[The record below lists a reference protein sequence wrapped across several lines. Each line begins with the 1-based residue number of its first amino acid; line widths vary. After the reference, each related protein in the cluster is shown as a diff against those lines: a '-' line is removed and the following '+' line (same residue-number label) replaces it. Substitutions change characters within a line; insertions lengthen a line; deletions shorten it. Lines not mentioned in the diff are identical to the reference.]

1 MIGNPWKGRG
11 TGRTFRCTAMPFVF
25 LVCLLLSIPAS
36 GHDAPYHRLT
46 AAVLADF
53 PALYTTDDNGQ
64 PDGFALDTFKAV
76 VRQIGQKYNLMVVA
90 NWGEAIEAVRS
101 GEADV
106 IPGIGITEAR
116 KQEFLFSEVFETI
129 PVVCFVR
136 DDTHDI
142 HGIADLSGRRTGV
155 IDQSAAQTRLA
166 SVQGILLT
174 RYNSVNEGLFGLLAG
189 KVDAFVLPAPV
200 LWKKARTIGVV
211 GRIKVVGKPL
221 MELKRGYLLRKTDT
235 KLVEQLNQ
243 ALSDYVASPEFAEN
257 YLKWWD
263 KSHLFWDTKRIV
275 MVGGSLFLLTIVLL
289 VIWRYLSVTNLNKVL
304 REAREKLEA
313 SEDRLNKAQEVADIG
328 SFERDLRT
336 GEGLWSDGLFKL
348 LNLPVMETT
357 PSVDDFVYM
366 IHPDDRERYR
376 RGIINVSK
384 DNLEYSLEFRFKQ
397 DNSDEYRHAFCRFT
411 YEFSE
416 EGTPIKRIG
425 AIQDITGRKQIE
437 AELKAAIQEA
447 ETASRVKSEFLANMS
462 HELRTPLNGA
472 MGMLQLL
479 AMDELSPEHRDY
491 VETALA
497 SCRSL
502 TQLLGDILDLSKVEA
517 GKLELV
523 TEGFCL
529 SELLASVRETFG
541 LLAADK
547 DIRLECRI
555 DPDVPPCVEGDP
567 VRLRQI
573 LFNLVGN
580 ALKFTDEGSVTVDV
594 ACLEIVPSE
603 RCRLLFSVAD
613 TGIGIPDDT
622 VEAMFGAF
630 VQGDGAHTRKYQG
643 TGLGLHIVKRLAD
656 LMGGNISVESGISQG
671 TTIHFSVGFDL
682 AGDGQGTCFVTEN
695 GTIPGVA
702 AKHVLV
708 VEDERT
714 NRLGLCKFLQ
724 RMGHSVEW
732 ATNGM
737 EALQKLAQG
746 DFDMILMD
754 IQMPIMT
761 GLEATS
767 RIRATESL
775 GHKRDIPIVAL
786 TAHAMSGDR
795 EAFLQAGMNDYL
807 SKPID
812 MVELK
817 RVLARVFRKDKA

>member
-1 MIGNPWKGRG
+1 MIGKSRKGLKTKRA
-11 TGRTFRCTAMPFVF
+11 FFQTAMQSVF
-25 LVCLLLSIPAS
+25 WVCLLLSVPAS
-36 GHDAPYHRLT
+36 GHEAPYHRLT

-53 PALYTTDDNGQ
+53 PALYTTDANGQ
-64 PDGFALDTFKAV
+64 PDGFALDAFRKV
-76 VRQIGQKYNLMVVA
+76 VRRMGLKYSLTVVA
-90 NWGEAIEAVRS
+90 NWGEAMEAVRS
-101 GEADV
+101 GRADV

-116 KQEFLFSEVFETI
+116 KQEFLFSEVIETI

-136 DDTHDI
+136 DDTHDV
-142 HGIADLSGRRTGV
+142 HGIADLPGHRVAV
-155 IDQSAAQTRLA
+155 IDQSAADTRLA
-166 SVQGILLT
+166 SVQGINLM
-174 RYNSVNEGLFGLLAG
+174 RYNSIDEGLFGLLAG
-189 KVDAFVLPAPV
+189 KVDAFVFPAPV
-200 LWKKARTIGVV
+200 LWKKARTIGVAD
-211 GRIKVVGKPL
+211 RIKVVGTPL

-235 KLVEQLNQ
+235 KLLEKLNE
-243 ALSDYVASPEFAEN
+243 ALGAYMASPEFAED
-257 YLKWWD
+257 YLKWWGKAD
-263 KSHLFWDTKRIV
+263 PFWNMKRIV
-275 MVGGSLFLLTIVLL
+275 MVGSSLFTLIIVLL
-289 VIWRYLSVTNLNKVL
+289 VIWRYRSVTNLNKGL

-336 GEGLWSDGLFKL
+336 GKGLWSDGLFKL
-348 LNLPVMETT
+348 LNLSVTETT
-357 PSVDDFVYM
+357 PSAEDFVHR
-366 IHPDDRERYR
+366 IHPDDREQYYL
-376 RGIINVSK
+376 GMVGVSVDK
-384 DNLEYSLEFRFKQ
+384 PEYSLEFRFKPE
-397 DNSDEYRHAFCRFT
+397 NSDEYRHAFCQLT

-416 EGTPIKRIG
+416 EGLPTKRIG

-437 AELKAAIQEA
+437 AELKAALQEA
-447 ETASRVKSEFLANMS
+447 ETASRTKSEFLANMS

-479 AMDELSPEHRDY
+479 ALDELHPDHRDY

-517 GKLELV
+517 GKLELAS
-523 TEGFCL
+523 EEFGL
-529 SELLASVRETFG
+529 SEVLASVRETFSF
-541 LLAADK
+541 LAQDK
-547 DIRLECRI
+547 NISLECRI
-555 DPDVPPCVEGDP
+555 DPDVPLCVEGDP

-580 ALKFTDEGSVTVDV
+580 ALKFTDQGSVTVDV
-594 ACLEIVPSE
+594 ICLELVPSE

-656 LMGGNISVESGISQG
+656 LMGGSIGVESEMSKG
-671 TTIHFSVGFDL
+671 TTIHFSVTLNL
-682 AGDGQGTCFVTEN
+682 AGGDEACFVTED
-695 GTIPGVA
+695 GTIPGVS

-737 EALQKLAQG
+737 EGLQKLAQG
-746 DFDMILMD
+746 NFDLILMD
-754 IQMPIMT
+754 IQMPVMT

-767 RIRATESL
+767 RIRATEGL

-786 TAHAMSGDR
+786 TAHAMNGDR
-795 EAFLQAGMNDYL
+795 EAFLKAGMNDYL

-812 MVELK
+812 MAELK
-817 RVLARVFRKDKA
+817 RVLARVFREDPV